1 RPAACGGSGSCRCP
15 PAQRLARG
23 PRAEVREVI
32 ARLSGIVLEKREDA
46 AVLDVQGVGYLIH
59 LSLQSMAHMPPEG
72 ARAQLRCHTHVR
84 EDALQL
90 FGFVSSEEEEL
101 FRLLIAVSGVGPK
114 LAMNIL
120 SGMPATELAAAILHG
135 ELARLTKIPGV
146 GKKTAERLMV
156 ELKDRIA
163 TSGLA
168 AGARSSQ
175 ASLAGAADAALLSAL
190 MNLGYRPAA
199 AERTAE
205 AVRRN
210 RGAPVGWCAYARRV
224 DLPKLQRSP
233 SLACDDAAD
242 VWSIPCFFVK
252 AGFRGKGIA
261 RALLRHAL
269 RSIRLAGGRTAEAY
283 PVQPPATNASA

>member
-1 RPAACGGSGSCRCP
+1 M
-15 PAQRLARG
+15 
-23 PRAEVREVI
+23 I

-46 AVLDVQGVGYLIH
+46 AVLDVQGVGYLVH

-135 ELARLTKIPGV
+135 ELARLTKIP
-146 GKKTAERLMV
+146 MV

-175 ASLAGAADAALLSAL
+175 APLAGAADAALLSAL
-190 MNLGYRPAA
+190 VNLGYRPAA

-205 AVRRN
+205 TVRRN
-210 RGAPVGWCAYARRV
+210 LGSAAPLEDQLREALRVIAGAP
-224 DLPKLQRSP
+224 
-233 SLACDDAAD
+233 
-242 VWSIPCFFVK
+242 
-252 AGFRGKGIA
+252 
-261 RALLRHAL
+261 
-269 RSIRLAGGRTAEAY
+269 
-283 PVQPPATNASA
+283 

>member
-1 RPAACGGSGSCRCP
+1 M
-15 PAQRLARG
+15 
-23 PRAEVREVI
+23 I

-146 GKKTAERLMV
+146 GKKTAERLIL

-168 AGARSSQ
+168 GGARPSQ
-175 ASLAGAADAALLSAL
+175 PPPDSADAALLSAL
-190 MNLGYRPAA
+190 VNLGYRPAA

-205 AVRRN
+205 TVRRN
-210 RGAPVGWCAYARRV
+210 LGVGAPLEA
-224 DLPKLQRSP
+224 Q
-233 SLACDDAAD
+233 
-242 VWSIPCFFVK
+242 
-252 AGFRGKGIA
+252 
-261 RALLRHAL
+261 LREAL
-269 RSIRLAGGRTAEAY
+269 RLIAGA
-283 PVQPPATNASA
+283 P

>member
-1 RPAACGGSGSCRCP
+1 
-15 PAQRLARG
+15 
-23 PRAEVREVI
+23 VI

-46 AVLDVQGVGYLIH
+46 AVLDVQGVGYLVH

-210 RGAPVGWCAYARRV
+210 LGAAAPLEDQLREALRVIAGAP
-224 DLPKLQRSP
+224 
-233 SLACDDAAD
+233 
-242 VWSIPCFFVK
+242 
-252 AGFRGKGIA
+252 
-261 RALLRHAL
+261 
-269 RSIRLAGGRTAEAY
+269 
-283 PVQPPATNASA
+283 